1 MKWMKQ
7 GAAAVLVAALALS
20 LLATGLMAASKNWL
34 GAELGDLS
42 QYYETG
48 NNADPGFYSTV
59 DGDQGGT
66 SYGIYMFASN
76 AGTPLSFVQWLH
88 EFSSGSIYRYMGD
101 KLYNAYAYNLSGKY
115 APGYGSNFNATWR
128 SIGDD
133 YPEEFTQAQKDYWE
147 THAYTDLLNNLKAAV
162 PAFDLNDY
170 SIALRNVLWSR
181 SVHHGAGVIRG
192 ANSSDGR
199 SGATGVVLRAFD
211 KLGGFRNQSEAQ
223 LIQAIYDECSRLSA
237 TPEADKRK
245 RMSGETAEKYGIS
258 GQSMAYFSG
267 NSGDVQLSVYRR
279 LHVNEPADALVML
292 YANSDAPL
300 ADGDYCYVPGTYP
313 EIPDTKRYIP
323 PGGARLPLRHHMRSP
338 PHQ

>member
-48 NNADPGFYSTV
+48 NNADPGFYSAV

-76 AGTPLSFVQWLH
+76 AGTPLSFVQWLQ
-88 EFSSGSIYRYMGD
+88 EFSSGSIYRYMSD

-181 SVHHGAGVIRG
+181 SVHHL
-192 ANSSDGR
+192 S
-199 SGATGVVLRAFD
+199 
-211 KLGGFRNQSEAQ
+211 
-223 LIQAIYDECSRLSA
+223 LIH
-237 TPEADKRK
+237 
-245 RMSGETAEKYGIS
+245 IS
-258 GQSMAYFSG
+258 
-267 NSGDVQLSVYRR
+267 
-279 LHVNEPADALVML
+279 PW
-292 YANSDAPL
+292 
-300 ADGDYCYVPGTYP
+300 
-313 EIPDTKRYIP
+313 
-323 PGGARLPLRHHMRSP
+323 
-338 PHQ
+338 